1 MKLNRIKMVLVEHD
15 LSQTWLS
22 EQLGKSFST
31 VNAYCSNRQQP
42 SLEMLQKIAE
52 ILNVDIKELINSK
65 YTNQKHLL

>member
-42 SLEMLQKIAE
+42 SLKMLQKIAE

-65 YTNQKHLL
+65 CTNQKHLL